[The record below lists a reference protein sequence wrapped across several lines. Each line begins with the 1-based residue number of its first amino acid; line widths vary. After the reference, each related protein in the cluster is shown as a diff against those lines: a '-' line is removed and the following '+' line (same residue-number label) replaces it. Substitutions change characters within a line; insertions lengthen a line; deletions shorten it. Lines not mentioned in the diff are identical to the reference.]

1 MTAAGESR
9 PVAAWAGF
17 GALCIGM
24 FMAILDIQVV
34 ATSLPTIA
42 GALEIAPDRM
52 SWIQTAY
59 LIAEIIAIPLTGWL
73 TRVLTLRGLFCIAVA
88 AFTLASIGCAA
99 STDFSSLVAWRVAQ
113 GFFGGTLIPVVFTA
127 VFVLIPKRHEALAT
141 TIAGMLAVLAP
152 TLGPIVGGLI
162 TQAYSWHWLFLINVA
177 PGLAACALGAAFL
190 RRRRAG
196 PRRRAI
202 PRRDRPRLP
211 RDRPRLP
218 RNRLEGRAAGRLDFG
233 LYSLG
238 LFALTVAAGLVFAL
252 RSWRSAS
259 PVVALSLLRD
269 RGLALGCALSFLTGI
284 GLYGSVYLMPV
295 FLAFVRDHGP
305 LAIGTTMLVTGLAQL
320 VAAPLVVIAE
330 RRVSARILAAV
341 GFAAFAFGLA
351 LSAFDTQRTDFREM
365 VVPQLVRGAAIMLCL
380 LAPTRIALGSLA
392 ARDIPDGSALFNVMR
407 NLGGAIGIALIDTVI
422 FTRTPEHAA
431 ALVARLQQG
440 DGAAALAI
448 GAPDR
453 ALAAGYDDPAAQA
466 IFQPLIE
473 KASLALAIDEAW
485 AMMAALVL
493 IGPALV
499 LAFSARP
506 RRAAIRSPT

>member
-1 MTAAGESR
+1 M
-9 PVAAWAGF
+9 VALACLAI
-17 GALCIGM
+17 AL
-24 FMAILDIQVV
+24 A
-34 ATSLPTIA
+34 S
-42 GALEIAPDRM
+42 LEIGLKDAP
-52 SWIQTAY
+52 QG
-59 LIAEIIAIPLTGWL
+59 GW
-73 TRVLTLRGLFCIAVA
+73 TSACI
-88 AFTLASIGCAA
+88 
-99 STDFSSLVAWRVAQ
+99 
-113 GFFGGTLIPVVFTA
+113 
-127 VFVLIPKRHEALAT
+127 
-141 TIAGMLAVLAP
+141 
-152 TLGPIVGGLI
+152 
-162 TQAYSWHWLFLINVA
+162 
-177 PGLAACALGAAFL
+177 
-190 RRRRAG
+190 
-196 PRRRAI
+196 
-202 PRRDRPRLP
+202 
-211 RDRPRLP
+211 
-218 RNRLEGRAAGRLDFG
+218 
-233 LYSLG
+233 LG

-440 DGAAALAI
+440 DGAAARAI

>member
-152 TLGPIVGGLI
+152 TLGPIVGGWI

-190 RRRRAG
+190 RRDAPDLAVARSLDVIALACL
-196 PRRRAI
+196 AI
-202 PRRDRPRLP
+202 ALAS
-211 RDRPRLP
+211 
-218 RNRLEGRAAGRLDFG
+218 LEIG
-233 LYSLG
+233 LKDAPQGGWTSAYILG